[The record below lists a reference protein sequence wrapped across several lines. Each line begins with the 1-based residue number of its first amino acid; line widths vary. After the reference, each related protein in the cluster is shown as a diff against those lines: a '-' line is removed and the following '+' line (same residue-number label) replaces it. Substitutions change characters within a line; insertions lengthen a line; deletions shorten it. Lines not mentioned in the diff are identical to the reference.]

1 MKANSRIEPRASLI
15 IQRMRRALAVLL
27 VLGAVVPAAAMEMQ
41 PSGTIE
47 SNAVE
52 GTVLD
57 TTATLEDY
65 VSYALSNNPLLKAYM
80 DNSSAA
86 WQVPTQRRSLPDPVL
101 SYGYFARNVETRVG
115 PQEDSWILSQK
126 FPFPGK
132 LSLKGDIAAKDAEIA
147 DKLYEEKALDLIDQ
161 VKKTYYEYYQIY
173 QDIRVLKQEKQ
184 VIRYMQDVAQIKYAS
199 GQVNQQDVLKA
210 QLALSNLEDK
220 LTMLE
225 RRLTTTITRFN
236 RLLNREPLAPLAKP
250 KADFLEAELG
260 KVEQLYKEAETNR
273 PELKS
278 AEIAIEKAKKAK
290 SLAKREY
297 FPDLTL
303 SMQYVRVGER
313 PLPTLEENGKDA
325 VLFKA
330 SLNLPIWIQK
340 RRAGVREAEAREA
353 LARHR
358 RESVL
363 TSIRSEVQDAYTKV
377 QTARELVDLYEHVI
391 LPQAEQTFAASE
403 AGYRT
408 GEIDFLN
415 YLDSERALL
424 ALRRAYFGVVADLG
438 KQIADFERT
447 VGSALKNTVR

>member
-126 FPFPGK
+126 FPCPGK

-260 KVEQLYKEAETNR
+260 KVEQL
-273 PELKS
+273 
-278 AEIAIEKAKKAK
+278 
-290 SLAKREY
+290 
-297 FPDLTL
+297 
-303 SMQYVRVGER
+303 
-313 PLPTLEENGKDA
+313 
-325 VLFKA
+325 
-330 SLNLPIWIQK
+330 
-340 RRAGVREAEAREA
+340 
-353 LARHR
+353 
-358 RESVL
+358 
-363 TSIRSEVQDAYTKV
+363 
-377 QTARELVDLYEHVI
+377 
-391 LPQAEQTFAASE
+391 
-403 AGYRT
+403 
-408 GEIDFLN
+408 
-415 YLDSERALL
+415 
-424 ALRRAYFGVVADLG
+424 
-438 KQIADFERT
+438 
-447 VGSALKNTVR
+447 